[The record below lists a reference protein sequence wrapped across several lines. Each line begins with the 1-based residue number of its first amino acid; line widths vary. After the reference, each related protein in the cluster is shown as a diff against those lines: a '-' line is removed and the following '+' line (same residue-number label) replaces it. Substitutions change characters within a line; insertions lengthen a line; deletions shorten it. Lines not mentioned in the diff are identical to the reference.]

1 MSQALLESHSD
12 LLLKLDP
19 TIPYVASQV
28 TSDHQAQVP
37 GKRELGLMDPR
48 QDEVEYKRKKEKK
61 ASHMGGR
68 GMR

>member
-1 MSQALLESHSD
+1 MPQALLESHSD

-19 TIPYVASQV
+19 TILYVASQV
-28 TSDHQAQVP
+28 TSDHEAQVP
-37 GKRELGLMDPR
+37 GKGEQGLMDPR
-48 QDEVEYKRKKEKK
+48 QDEAEYKRKK